1 MKKILTWIN
10 REIPPNFLIR
20 EPVKGAVVF
29 FLIFFLFAIIY
40 QPLDTHPS
48 RFFNYTVTAALYSF
62 IASAAVAGSVKMLKS
77 FRYFSKIKKWTI
89 LKELLTILTALVG
102 MGLSVYFAAFIFEEP
117 ADRWN
122 LATLSDSVTKSFLL
136 GVIPFIFFTLLN
148 FRYWF
153 GPENSMINIVNS
165 GSDHQPAEELIRI
178 SSQLKKEELSF
189 YPGQFIYAESESNY
203 VNFYIW
209 KDDKLKKEVI
219 RNSISNVEKQFAE
232 FPYMVRTH
240 RAYIVNISKIIQ
252 KKGNVLGYRL
262 KLKGVDQEIPVSRN
276 NTATFNRVLKQM
288 NLSSSMAHKKK

>member
-1 MKKILTWIN
+1 MKNILNWIN

-20 EPVKGAVVF
+20 EPVQGAMVF

-48 RFFNYTVTAALYSF
+48 RFFSYPVTAALYSF
-62 IASAAVAGSVKMLKS
+62 IASAAVGGIVKMLKS
-77 FRYFSKIKKWTI
+77 FPYFSKITKWTV
-89 LKELLTILTALVG
+89 LKELLTILISLAG
-102 MGLSVYFAAFIFEEP
+102 MGLSVYFAAFIIEEP
-117 ADRWN
+117 ANRWN
-122 LATLSDSVTKSFLL
+122 LSTLSDSVTKSFLL

-153 GPENSMINIVNS
+153 GPEISMNQDNNS
-165 GSDHQPAEELIRI
+165 GSGHEPAEELIRI

-219 RNSISNVEKQFAE
+219 RNSISNVEKQFAD
-232 FPYMVRTH
+232 FPFIVRTH
-240 RAYIVNISKIIQ
+240 RAYIVNIGKIIQ

-262 KLKGVDQEIPVSRN
+262 KLNGVDQEVPVSRN
-276 NTATFNRVLKQM
+276 NTAIFNRVFKQY
-288 NLSSSMAHKKK
+288 NLSSSGAHKK

>member
-29 FLIFFLFAIIY
+29 FSIFFLFAIIY

-62 IASAAVAGSVKMLKS
+62 IASAAVAGFVKMLKS
-77 FRYFSKIKKWTI
+77 FQYFSKIKKWTI
-89 LKELLTILTALVG
+89 LKELLTILTALIG

-136 GVIPFIFFTLLN
+136 GVIPFIYFTLLN

-153 GPENSMINIVNS
+153 GSENSLINNDNS
-165 GSDHQPAEELIRI
+165 GSDHQPAEELIKI

-189 YPGQFIYAESESNY
+189 YPVQFIYAESESNY

-219 RNSISNVEKQFAE
+219 RNSISNIEKQFAD
-232 FPYMVRTH
+232 FPFMVRTH

-276 NTATFNRVLKQM
+276 NTATFNRVLNQL
-288 NLSSSMAHKKK
+288 NLPSYGTHKK